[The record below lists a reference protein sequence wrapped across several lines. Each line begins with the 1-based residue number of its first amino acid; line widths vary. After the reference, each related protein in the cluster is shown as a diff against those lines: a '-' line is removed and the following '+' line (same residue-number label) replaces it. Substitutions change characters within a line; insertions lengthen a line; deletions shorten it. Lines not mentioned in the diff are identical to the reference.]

1 MPHLKAMFFSLL
13 ERIIQIDTSLFYI
26 LNNKA
31 TNVVFDFLM
40 PILTNLD
47 YWKIPLAMIVVLLAI
62 FGKRKGRVAVVLLV
76 LGVALSDQICN
87 TVVKPLVGRIR
98 PCNVLENVRLLV
110 NGTKSLSFPSS
121 HATNIFTGTLILSS
135 IYRRLKIPLII
146 IATLVAYSRIYVG
159 VHYPLDV
166 LIGSL
171 LGILSAL
178 ITISIYRVFSRRFP
192 KIGYVEDKIML
203 VS

>member
-1 MPHLKAMFFSLL
+1 MFSSLL
-13 ERIIQIDTSLFYI
+13 ERIIQIDTSVFYI

-47 YWKIPLAMIVVLLAI
+47 YWKIPLAVMVVLLAI
-62 FGKRKGRVAVVLLV
+62 FGKRKGRMAVVLLV
-76 LGVALSDQICN
+76 LGVALSDQISS

-110 NGTKSLSFPSS
+110 NCTKSLSFPSG
-121 HATNIFTGTLILSS
+121 HATNMFTGTLILSS
-135 IYRRLKIPLII
+135 VYRKLQIPLII
-146 IATLVAYSRIYVG
+146 IAILVAYSRIYVG

-166 LIGSL
+166 LIGSF
-171 LGILSAL
+171 LGILCAL

-192 KIGYVEDKIML
+192 KIGYAEDQNQIG
-203 VS
+203 SR

>member
-1 MPHLKAMFFSLL
+1 MFSSLL
-13 ERIIQIDTSLFYI
+13 ERIIQIDTSVFYI
-26 LNNKA
+26 LNSKA
-31 TNVVFDFLM
+31 TNIVFDFLM

-47 YWKIPLAMIVVLLAI
+47 YWKIPLAVIVVLLAT
-62 FGKRKGRVAVVLLV
+62 FGKRKGRIAVVLLV
-76 LGVALSDQICN
+76 IGVALSDQICN

-110 NGTKSLSFPSS
+110 NCPKSLSFPSG

-135 IYRRLKIPLII
+135 IYQRLRIPLII
-146 IATLVAYSRIYVG
+146 IAILVAYSRIYVG

-166 LIGSL
+166 LVGGL
-171 LGILSAL
+171 LGILCAL

-192 KIGYVEDKIML
+192 KIGYVEDQTNIRSKCDN
-203 VS
+203 

>member
-1 MPHLKAMFFSLL
+1 MFFSLL
-13 ERIIQIDTSLFYI
+13 EKIIQIDISLFYI

-47 YWKIPLAMIVVLLAI
+47 YWKIPLAVMVVLLAI
-62 FGKRKGRVAVVLLV
+62 FGKRKGRIAVVLLV

-110 NGTKSLSFPSS
+110 NCTKSLSFPSS
-121 HATNIFTGTLILSS
+121 HATNIFTGTLILSY
-135 IYRRLKIPLII
+135 IYRRLQIPLMI
-146 IATLVAYSRIYVG
+146 IAILVAYSRIYVG

-171 LGILSAL
+171 LGILCAL

-192 KIGYVEDKIML
+192 KIGYAEDQNQIG
-203 VS
+203 SRRNH

>member
-1 MPHLKAMFFSLL
+1 MFFSLL
-13 ERIIQIDTSLFYI
+13 ERIIQIDISLFYI

-31 TNVVFDFLM
+31 TNTVFDFLM

-47 YWKIPLAMIVVLLAI
+47 YWKIPLAVMVVLLAI
-62 FGKRKGRVAVVLLV
+62 FGKRKGRIAVVFLV

-87 TVVKPLVGRIR
+87 TLVKPLVGRIR

-110 NGTKSLSFPSS
+110 NCTKSLSFPSS
-121 HATNIFTGTLILSS
+121 HATNIFTGTLILSY
-135 IYRRLKIPLII
+135 IYRRLQIPLMI
-146 IATLVAYSRIYVG
+146 IAILVAYSRIYVG

-171 LGILSAL
+171 LGILCAL

-192 KIGYVEDKIML
+192 KIGYAEDQNQIG
-203 VS
+203 SRQNH